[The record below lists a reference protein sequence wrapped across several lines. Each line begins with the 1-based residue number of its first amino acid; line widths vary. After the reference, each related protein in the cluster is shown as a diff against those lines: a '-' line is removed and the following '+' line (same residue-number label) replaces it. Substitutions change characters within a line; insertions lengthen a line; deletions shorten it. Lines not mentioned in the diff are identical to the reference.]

1 MATLLET
8 KAQVLETKRGE
19 MAKWFKDHT
28 TDQGEIQC
36 TTAEIKEL
44 NDRNDEL
51 EALQKEYSD
60 AFKLYQMAEQN
71 RKAYEQLTKGGG
83 NLPPMAGG
91 TTKTGNDLTTGDQ
104 QMLAGLSIGKMFTE
118 SKAYTEKSGQKGP
131 LTEIPNISLKTVM
144 TTGANGYPPQVLR
157 SGVLIYTPQAQPTL
171 IDLVPMVE
179 TTQNGYKYMLE
190 TTFTN
195 NAAETAEG
203 SLYPEVAL
211 TFTEELMPIRKI
223 PVFVPLTDEQLDDQP
238 GIRDIVDSRLTLMI
252 KQRLNTQMVNGNGTS
267 PNLTGVLNV
276 SGIQTQ
282 ARGSDTNVD
291 AIYKAMVL
299 IMAVGFADPSGVWM
313 NPQNWQSIRLLKTTI
328 GSYLFGD
335 PSQPG
340 PNTLFGLPIAQ
351 HVTIP
356 QGTAIVAD
364 WQGYTHLVY
373 RMGIEFEISN
383 SHADFF
389 QRGQLAL
396 RAQMRVAFIV
406 YRATAVCTVT
416 SLT

>member
-1 MATLLET
+1 
-8 KAQVLETKRGE
+8 
-19 MAKWFKDHT
+19 
-28 TDQGEIQC
+28 
-36 TTAEIKEL
+36 
-44 NDRNDEL
+44 
-51 EALQKEYSD
+51 
-60 AFKLYQMAEQN
+60 
-71 RKAYEQLTKGGG
+71 
-83 NLPPMAGG
+83 
-91 TTKTGNDLTTGDQ
+91 
-104 QMLAGLSIGKMFTE
+104 
-118 SKAYTEKSGQKGP
+118 
-131 LTEIPNISLKTVM
+131 
-144 TTGANGYPPQVLR
+144 
-157 SGVLIYTPQAQPTL
+157 
-171 IDLVPMVE
+171 
-179 TTQNGYKYMLE
+179 
-190 TTFTN
+190 
-195 NAAETAEG
+195 
-203 SLYPEVAL
+203 
-211 TFTEELMPIRKI
+211 
-223 PVFVPLTDEQLDDQP
+223 
-238 GIRDIVDSRLTLMI
+238 
-252 KQRLNTQMVNGNGTS
+252 
-267 PNLTGVLNV
+267 
-276 SGIQTQ
+276 
-282 ARGSDTNVD
+282 
-291 AIYKAMVL
+291 
-299 IMAVGFADPSGVWM
+299 M